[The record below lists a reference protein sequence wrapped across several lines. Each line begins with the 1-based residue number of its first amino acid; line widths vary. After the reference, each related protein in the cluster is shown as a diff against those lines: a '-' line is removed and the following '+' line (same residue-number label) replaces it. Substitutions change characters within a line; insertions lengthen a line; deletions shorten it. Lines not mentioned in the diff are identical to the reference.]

1 MYLLRRQ
8 ITLIRPFNFIHLCN
22 IFHVKALDFFL
33 SFPRGP
39 VEPDTLSLWMD
50 LFYLDSVILI
60 IVTRNCLAF
69 SYSRPIFQTHFMTSA
84 ENSASEPPNL
94 KPCRGRIPLDP
105 LAKFVPS
112 AVAILPPLPPQKK
125 QTSKQTNKTR
135 YSPVITRRE
144 PRHTAVVI
152 FRVHLHHFNID
163 RIIKYST
170 RFTRIF

>member
-50 LFYLDSVILI
+50 LFSLDSVILI
-60 IVTRNCLAF
+60 IVTCNCLPF
-69 SYSRPIFQTHFMTSA
+69 SYSRPIFRTHFMTSA
-84 ENSASEPPNL
+84 ENSVSEPPNL
-94 KPCRGRIPLDP
+94 KPFWGRIPLDP

-112 AVAILPPLPPQKK
+112 ALAILPPPPHPLPKN
-125 QTSKQTNKTR
+125 KQTNKTR
-135 YSPVITRRE
+135 YSPVITRLE

-152 FRVHLHHFNID
+152 FRVHSHHFNID